1 MVVFPRM
8 SRMTTSRA
16 FLSVA
21 AAAMMPARSVEV
33 IRFALCIVP
42 ILEVHPFRGDESGDH
57 LRDQTVERLAPGA
70 PVTDIGRADVRRV
83 DAEQGGAAGSVS
95 EPAHLGRVQ
104 RWRTGPVGD
113 HE

>member
-8 SRMTTSRA
+8 SRMITSRA

-33 IRFALCIVP
+33 IRSALCIVP
-42 ILEVHPFRGDESGDH
+42 ILAVHPFRGDEGGDH
-57 LRDQTVERLAPGA
+57 RRDQTAERLAPGA

-83 DAEQGGAAGSVS
+83 DAEQRGSSRGIS
-95 EPAHLGRVQ
+95 EPAHLGRIE
-104 RWRTGPVGD
+104 RWRTGP
-113 HE
+113 